1 MKKII
6 LSRVLSMWCL
16 ILFLPGMACAQ
27 SYLSENKSMKSNI
40 LKEDVKYSIYLP
52 KSYQTS
58 EKSYPVLYLLHG
70 LGDNHTSWSL
80 LGQIQA
86 IADRVIDSGKAD
98 EMIIVMPD
106 AKQSWYINACK
117 GKAQMEKMFFEEFI
131 PHIETTYRAI
141 SQKEQRAI
149 AGLSMGGYGSLLY
162 ALKHPD
168 MFVACFPIS
177 AAVFSDEDILNFSEE
192 DYTRRFKDIIG
203 GGNTKESRLT
213 PTWRENDIYTILKN
227 YPKADKKKVKYYI
240 ACGDDDFLYRNNLQ
254 LALAMYDTHIPTIF
268 RLRNG
273 QHHWPFWRRE
283 IKEILHTASS
293 HFHRGED
300 F

>member
-1 MKKII
+1 
-6 LSRVLSMWCL
+6 
-16 ILFLPGMACAQ
+16 
-27 SYLSENKSMKSNI
+27 
-40 LKEDVKYSIYLP
+40 
-52 KSYQTS
+52 
-58 EKSYPVLYLLHG
+58 
-70 LGDNHTSWSL
+70 
-80 LGQIQA
+80 
-86 IADRVIDSGKAD
+86 
-98 EMIIVMPD
+98 MIIVMPD
-106 AKQSWYINACK
+106 AKQSWYINDCK

-162 ALKHPD
+162 ALKHPN

-192 DYTRRFKDIIG
+192 DYKRRFKDILG

>member
-1 MKKII
+1 
-6 LSRVLSMWCL
+6 
-16 ILFLPGMACAQ
+16 
-27 SYLSENKSMKSNI
+27 
-40 LKEDVKYSIYLP
+40 
-52 KSYQTS
+52 
-58 EKSYPVLYLLHG
+58 VLYLLHG

-106 AKQSWYINACK
+106 AKQSWYINDCK

-162 ALKHPD
+162 ALKHPN

-192 DYTRRFKDIIG
+192 DYKRRFKDIIG